1 MRINMRKKQRQW
13 NQIRKEWL
21 KLKIKSKKN

>member
-13 NQIRKEWL
+13 DQIRKEWL